1 MGLKLFSQKKAE
13 QPRRA
18 PTQAVVNRPK
28 PTYYGNDK
36 PRTENSVKAR
46 QITEQKRALWQRLRL
61 VPTLIAVGAIL
72 LSVVFSTTLTTT
84 PGIIFAGDQSV
95 YHTIAEYKSGISKIL
110 DSSLMNKSKL
120 TINTSST
127 ERAIIKAFPELDV
140 VKIGLP
146 IIGRRPTVTL
156 HVRKP
161 ALILTTKTNSYVLD
175 SNGKAVA
182 NTSQL
187 ISSITGSLL
196 TAQDQSGL
204 QLHVGDQA
212 LTSETMSFIANLQAQ
227 LAAKQLTITSLTL
240 PTGGNEIDVHLKD
253 IGYLVKTDS
262 SGDARL
268 QIGDFIAAK
277 ESGAAPAEYMDVRVE
292 EKVFYK

>member
-1 MGLKLFSQKKAE
+1 MFNRKKSE

-18 PTQAVVNRPK
+18 PSQAVVSRPK

-72 LSVVFSTTLTTT
+72 LSVVYSTTLTTT

-95 YHTIAEYKSGISKIL
+95 YHSIAEYKLGISKIL
-110 DSSLMNKSKL
+110 TSSIMNKSKL
-120 TINTSST
+120 TINATAT
-127 ERAIIKAFPELDV
+127 EQAIVKVFPELDV
-140 VKIGLP
+140 VKLGLP
-146 IIGRRPTVTL
+146 IVGRRPTVTL

-161 ALILTTKTNSYVLD
+161 ALILTTRTNSFVLD

-182 NTSQL
+182 TTTQL

-204 QLHVGDQA
+204 ALRVGDQA
-212 LTSETMSFIANLQAQ
+212 LTSETMDFIANIQAQ
-227 LAAKQLTITSLTL
+227 LTAKSLTIAGLTL
-240 PTGGNEIDVHLKD
+240 PRGGNQIDVRIKD
-253 IGYLVKTDS
+253 VGYYIKTDS
-262 SGDARL
+262 SGDARV
-268 QIGDFIAAK
+268 QIGDFLAAK
-277 ESGAAPAEYMDVRVE
+277 ESGTVPVEYMDVRVE